1 MSLAMPA
8 AALASAQG
16 SAMERSR
23 ARRSD
28 GRLRLVRNRLLAIAL
43 LLLAWEAAGGGFGER
58 FAFVNTIVVAPP
70 SLALRE
76 LIDYALSGLL
86 LTDIQST
93 FSAAFLGLALGFAGG
108 AVMGIIFG
116 YWKAFAETFEP
127 IVFALNS
134 LPRVAIAPLL
144 LMWLGLGLAS
154 KVAVSFFSVFFVVF
168 FNAYMGTR
176 AVDPDLVR
184 AVTAIGATKFQ
195 VTRMVVMPSVASW
208 IFAAMRTAISYALT
222 STITAEFVGSTA
234 GLGYRLQVAAGLL
247 DTKRVFAILLVLMVL
262 GGLLLEINKLVENRV
277 LRWRPKSQLQS

>member
-1 MSLAMPA
+1 MSLATLTA
-8 AALASAQG
+8 AAASAEG
-16 SAMERSR
+16 SATARSR

-43 LLLAWEAAGGGFGER
+43 LLLAWEAVGGGFGEA

-76 LIDYALSGLL
+76 LFDYALSGLL

-93 FSAAFLGLALGFAGG
+93 VSAAFLGLALGFAGG

-116 YWKAFAETFEP
+116 YWKGFAETFEP
-127 IVFALNS
+127 IVFGLNS

-184 AVTAIGATKFQ
+184 AVTVIGATKFQ

-208 IFAAMRTAISYALT
+208 IFAAMRTAISYALA

-262 GGLLLEINKLVENRV
+262 GGLLLEINKLVENWV

>member
-1 MSLAMPA
+1 MSLATLTA
-8 AALASAQG
+8 AAAEG
-16 SAMERSR
+16 STIERSR
-23 ARRSD
+23 AQRPN
-28 GRLRLVRNRLLAIAL
+28 GRLGLIRNRLLGIAL
-43 LLLAWEAAGGGFGER
+43 LLLAWEVAGGGFGER

-76 LIDYALSGLL
+76 LIDYTLSGLL
-86 LTDIQST
+86 LTDIEST
-93 FSAAFLGLALGFAGG
+93 CSAAFLGLALGFAGG

-262 GGLLLEINKLVENRV
+262 GGLLLEINKLVENWV